1 MMGPVLQIAVL
12 VGMTHVFRALANAL
26 GPRHSGLLM
35 GLPTT
40 TALVLVSCGA
50 ERGVDEAA
58 LASEACL
65 TGLVAAST
73 LPLAYARA
81 LGAGWD
87 VPRSALAGVLGYLVV
102 ALGLW
107 WVPSLGAEGC
117 VGVAAIG
124 LAGLC
129 RLARRLRL
137 KHKPDA
143 TITGRPVDRV
153 ALMLG
158 RTAVPVLYVLLIRI
172 LRRLAGPVGAGRFVT
187 FPGGSL
193 AVLITTH
200 LESGPGTAA
209 RMASA
214 MPAGGLGM
222 LAFLTG
228 FRYGCPAFGLGWGTI
243 LGYAASIAVILL
255 IQRVTLHESAP
266 TRDRRRISPLT
277 HRWRLLIHWAARVS
291 VRIDTPS
298 PRAGRLARAGIRI
311 SPRRFSPRFEPLHA

>member
-1 MMGPVLQIAVL
+1 MTGPILQIAVL

-58 LASEACL
+58 IASEACL

-81 LGAGWD
+81 IGAGWN

-107 WVPSLGAEGC
+107 WVPSLGASGC
-117 VGVAAIG
+117 VTVAALG

-137 KHKPDA
+137 KNKPDS
-143 TITGRPVDRV
+143 TIAGRPVARV

-158 RTAVPVLYVLLIRI
+158 RTAIPVFYVLLIRT
-172 LRRLAGPVGAGRFVT
+172 LRQLAGPVGAGRFVT

-214 MPAGGLGM
+214 MPLGGLGM
-222 LAFLTG
+222 LAFLTV
-228 FRYGCPAFGLGWGTI
+228 FRFACPAFGLGWGTAA
-243 LGYAASIAVILL
+243 GYASSIAVIFL
-255 IQRVTLHESAP
+255 IQRLTLHESAAAS
-266 TRDRRRISPLT
+266 DRRLVSPLAD
-277 HRWRLLIHWAARVS
+277 RWRLLIHWAARVS

-298 PRAGRLARAGIRI
+298 PRIGRLARRSVGFP
-311 SPRRFSPRFEPLHA
+311 SRRFSPRFEALHA